1 MTSDRAFSDPR
12 TPADD
17 LQHEFARFQSDVQRA
32 IEPLQNQIMLHE
44 AQSSWQEQLRQAGHA
59 AVSPRRQTIFSVG
72 TMIRVGVVSIGVAV
86 VAISAL
92 RLLGTDLTVNHSFAR
107 FFEALA
113 PGTPTNTGDFTA
125 PPDQAALPSPVQSAE
140 GERGAPADQTMQT
153 QATQTQATSSDAAPQ
168 PQPAELPPPS
178 STADDKHETG
188 PSKSAEAPPSSIDTN
203 VPAPADVSGSSA
215 VTMLPNDE
223 LERFRRFSEEQANRD
238 KVRTLQEQS
247 SSKRVARQKALQHRR
262 AQAARLALSSHNQ
275 SDRKDPGGEPR
286 QSARAPR

>member
-32 IEPLQNQIMLHE
+32 IEPLQNQITLHE

-92 RLLGTDLTVNHSFAR
+92 RFLGPDLTANHSFAR

-113 PGTPTNTGDFTA
+113 PGTPTNPGDFTP

-140 GERGAPADQTMQT
+140 GERGTPADQTTQMQ
-153 QATQTQATSSDAAPQ
+153 AMQTQATSSDAAPTQ
-168 PQPAELPPPS
+168 LLPPS
-178 STADDKHETG
+178 STADDEHETG
-188 PSKSAEAPPSSIDTN
+188 PSKSAEATPSSIDTT

>member
-140 GERGAPADQTMQT
+140 GERGDTALIRQRCKRRRHLQTRRRNRSRPNCRRPHRPRM
-153 QATQTQATSSDAAPQ
+153 TSTKLDRRKARKLA
-168 PQPAELPPPS
+168 
-178 STADDKHETG
+178 
-188 PSKSAEAPPSSIDTN
+188 PSSIDTT